1 LIDESIEIPINCENL
16 IGENQ
21 EEYMCKN
28 LIEGNV
34 SFNCETQEIGW
45 AMPAQVR
52 VLSVTE

>member
-21 EEYMCKN
+21 EEYMCKT